1 MSYLRA
7 PLLLFALLLLAACNN
22 DQSPAVTAS
31 VQEGSSVDA
40 SPEAPA
46 AETSERKELDIVVE
60 TPDAPAAPPEQEV
73 IKPATAP
80 VAQTIQKPAKDAT
93 VTRDKPVVEPAPT
106 PPAVTPAQPAATAPS
121 TPTAPATAPPAE
133 PAEAPAIVPIEA
145 PTAAAKPIAPDHSSW
160 NSLLQKHVT
169 SSGKVNYAGFKK
181 DKATLDA
188 YLAKLAESIPQSDW
202 GRKTS
207 LAFWINA
214 YNAFTVKRILK
225 DYPVNSITD
234 LDGGDPWKVK
244 WITLDGKSYSL
255 NNIEHDII
263 RPRFQEPR
271 IHFAVNCAATSC
283 PPIPNQAFTAG
294 NLNAM
299 LESGTRRFINN
310 PAYNQTEGNIKV
322 SKIFDWYG
330 EDFGDLRTYLNQYLK
345 TPIAEGTEIGF
356 KEYDWA
362 LNKQ

>member
-1 MSYLRA
+1 MYYLRA
-7 PLLLFALLLLAACNN
+7 FPLLLSLLFLAACNSE
-22 DQSPAVTAS
+22 QTPVSAT
-31 VQEGSSVDA
+31 VQESSSVDA
-40 SPEAPA
+40 SPEAPTV
-46 AETSERKELDIVVE
+46 ETTELRELDVVVE
-60 TPDAPAAPPEQEV
+60 TPKARTVPEQEAV
-73 IKPATAP
+73 KPAAAP
-80 VAQTIQKPAKDAT
+80 VAQPIQKPAKDAT
-93 VTRDKPVVEPAPT
+93 VTRDKPVVKPAP
-106 PPAVTPAQPAATAPS
+106 PAPAATPAKPATTAPPA
-121 TPTAPATAPPAE
+121 PTAPATAP
-133 PAEAPAIVPIEA
+133 APAIVPIEA
-145 PTAAAKPIAPDHSSW
+145 PTTPAKPSAPSHTDW

-181 DKATLDA
+181 DEAILDA

-207 LAFWINA
+207 LAYWINT

-225 DYPVNSITD
+225 DYPLKSITD

-244 WITLDGKSYSL
+244 WITLDGKKYSL

-263 RPRFQEPR
+263 RPRYKEPR

-283 PPIPNQAFTAG
+283 PPIPNQAFTPA

-299 LESGTRRFINN
+299 LESNTRRFINN
-310 PAYNQTEGNIKV
+310 PAYNQTGGDIKV

-330 EDFGDLRTYLNQYLK
+330 EDFGDLRTYLNKYLK
-345 TPIAEGTEIGF
+345 EPIAEGTEIGF
-356 KEYDWA
+356 KEYDWM

>member
-1 MSYLRA
+1 MSYLRVF
-7 PLLLFALLLLAACNN
+7 PLLLSLLFLAACNSE
-22 DQSPAVTAS
+22 QTPVSVT

-40 SPEAPA
+40 SPEAPTV
-46 AETSERKELDIVVE
+46 ETTELKELDVEVE
-60 TPDAPAAPPEQEV
+60 TPEAPTVPEQEV

-80 VAQTIQKPAKDAT
+80 KVQTIKKPAKDAT
-93 VTRDKPVVEPAPT
+93 VTRDKPVVKPAP
-106 PPAVTPAQPAATAPS
+106 PAPAATPAKPAATAPS
-121 TPTAPATAPPAE
+121 TPSAPATAAPAE
-133 PAEAPAIVPIEA
+133 LTEVPKIVPIEA
-145 PTAAAKPIAPDHSSW
+145 PAPPAKPTAPDHTAW

-181 DKATLDA
+181 DEATLDA
-188 YLAKLAESIPQSDW
+188 YLAKLAESTPQSGW
-202 GRKTS
+202 GSKTS
-207 LAFWINA
+207 LAYWINT
-214 YNAFTVKRILK
+214 YNAFTIKRILK
-225 DYPVNSITD
+225 DYPLKSITD

-263 RPRFQEPR
+263 RPRYKEPR

-283 PPIPNQAFTAG
+283 PPIPNQAFTAA

-299 LESGTRRFINN
+299 LESGTRRFVNN
-310 PAYNQTEGNIKV
+310 PAYNQTDGDVKV

-330 EDFGDLRTYLNQYLK
+330 EDFGDLRAYLNKYLK

-356 KEYDWA
+356 KEYDWK
-362 LNKQ
+362 LNE